1 MKTTLTKAQ
10 EIKNNEDQI
19 EKKNTINLD
28 WGMKIKINE
37 DYTWKK
43 IKKIKNKKNED

>member
-1 MKTTLTKAQ
+1 
-10 EIKNNEDQI
+10 
-19 EKKNTINLD
+19 LD

-43 IKKIKNKKNED
+43 IKKNKKNED